1 MLKPGKMKAEEPA
14 AVPLTEEAPVEPGMP
29 AEVADKGRE
38 SGREQKKGGAASSS
52 AGLPG
57 GNGREEQGGWTDR
70 RSRRDRRHAEAPGWS
85 RRGQAGRTKLR
96 NRDGGDVLR
105 KKSGWSA
112 ASVGEREP
120 RPPER
125 VPSAGRSLRVLRSP
139 GNEEREGWRWGM
151 PCMCWDGVSEQGAAA
166 SGERG
171 LAAQPPTLPVPRPR
185 PLGTGQPAAG
195 TGCRCSRRG
204 PAAQRDAG
212 EGSAKR
218 WSETKRSRVKI
229 AGGRER
235 CQFIRTPSTRGG
247 RARRLHT
254 SSPLRRG

>member
-1 MLKPGKMKAEEPA
+1 M
-14 AVPLTEEAPVEPGMP
+14 EPGMP
-29 AEVADKGRE
+29 AEVTDSGRE
-38 SGREQKKGGAASSS
+38 SGREQKKRGAASSS

-57 GNGREEQGGWTDR
+57 GNGGEGRGAWTDR
-70 RSRRDRRHAEAPGWS
+70 RSRWDRRHAEAPGWS
-85 RRGQAGRTKLR
+85 RRGQAGRKKLR
-96 NRDGGDVLR
+96 NRDEGDVSR

-112 ASVGEREP
+112 ASVGGREP
-120 RPPER
+120 RLPER
-125 VPSAGRSLRVLRSP
+125 VPSAGRSRRVLRSP
-139 GNEEREGWRWGM
+139 GDEGREGWRWGM
-151 PCMCWDGVSEQGAAA
+151 PCMRWDGLSEQGAAA
-166 SGERG
+166 SGERD
-171 LAAQPPTLPVPRPR
+171 LAAQPPTRRVPRPR

-195 TGCRCSRRG
+195 TGCWCSRRG

-229 AGGRER
+229 AAGRER

-247 RARRLHT
+247 SARRLHT